1 MEIEKLTKSQIVLLT
16 LLVSFVTSMATGI
29 VTVSLMEQAPP
40 AIAQTV
46 NRVVE
51 RTVERVVPQES
62 QVATPAVV
70 TTEKTVVVR
79 ESDLIAQAVSDASSA
94 IVRLYERQ
102 GGTETFIGFGVAIS
116 ESRLLTDSVAVTEGS
131 TLVTRDGDT
140 VIEFHVTERNSSL
153 GIAVLE
159 KATSTSA
166 HPWTPI
172 RMSKNAP
179 TLGQTVVA
187 LTGEKST
194 RIGQGIVTATG
205 DGAVLETTIE
215 PTETLSGGPL
225 INIDGELIGLR
236 TGVARSGANGGF
248 ITIQSIR
255 AMLNSGSAPS
265 SPTP

>member
-79 ESDLIAQAVSDASSA
+79 ESDLIAQAVKDASPA

-102 GGTETFIGFGVAIS
+102 GGTEAFIGFGVAIS
-116 ESRLLTDSVAVTEGS
+116 DSRLLTDSVAVTEGS

-140 VIEFHVTERNSSL
+140 IIEFRVTERNSSL
-153 GIAVLE
+153 GVAVLE
-159 KATSTSA
+159 KATSSSA

-172 RMSKNAP
+172 SMSTKAP
-179 TLGQTVVA
+179 TLGQTVVT
-187 LTGEKST
+187 LTGEKIP
-194 RIGQGIVTATG
+194 RIGQGIVTTVG
-205 DGAVLETTIE
+205 EGTVLETTIE

-225 INIDGELIGLR
+225 ITVDGELIGLR
-236 TGVARSGANGGF
+236 TGVSRTSANGGF

-255 AMLNSGSAPS
+255 NMLSTGSVPS
-265 SPTP
+265 SSTP